1 MCFDESMD
9 LQARFSAEK
18 RAFNMATLWY
28 NDEFIRP
35 FKRAQLFLS
44 KCPSFVKLKFVEMKD
59 LTVNA
64 SWAQFKR
71 DISEVWMAALKK
83 KRLMERTGMVDN
95 DTNGLPEE
103 NLEITADV
111 GRGDEEMVSLKCR
124 TDHEGCGDF
133 KYPAQKLKWLQDKFK
148 ADYNPPSR
156 CVTCKAEYVKN
167 KDASSFATDVN
178 ATDVNAEEEEKDF
191 DAPANDGKNRF
202 PPGKNRFGT
211 RR

>member
-167 KDASSFATDVN
+167 KYASSFATHVN
-178 ATDVNAEEEEKDF
+178 AEHEEEEKDL
-191 DAPANDGKNRF
+191 DAPANDGKNIF

>member
-1 MCFDESMD
+1 
-9 LQARFSAEK
+9 
-18 RAFNMATLWY
+18 
-28 NDEFIRP
+28 
-35 FKRAQLFLS
+35 
-44 KCPSFVKLKFVEMKD
+44 
-59 LTVNA
+59 
-64 SWAQFKR
+64 
-71 DISEVWMAALKK
+71 
-83 KRLMERTGMVDN
+83 
-95 DTNGLPEE
+95 
-103 NLEITADV
+103 
-111 GRGDEEMVSLKCR
+111 MVSLKCR
-124 TDHEGCGDF
+124 TEGCGDF

-178 ATDVNAEEEEKDF
+178 ATDVNAEEEEKDL